1 MFARP
6 QPQMGTQRAVL
17 PQRAAALAIDVVLL
31 GILVAAAGFVLG
43 AGPLLV
49 VVAAVLAFGY
59 LTYFEGTYGQT
70 VGKRLMNVVVVSHRG
85 YPCTYRAAAV
95 RTLLGVVDALP
106 SFFVVGLASIL
117 LTDGG
122 QRVGDLAAETVVVR
136 STERG
141 ARM

>member
-1 MFARP
+1 
-6 QPQMGTQRAVL
+6 MGTQRAVL

-43 AGPLLV
+43 VGPLLV

>member
-6 QPQMGTQRAVL
+6 KPQMGTQRDVL
-17 PQRAAALAIDVVLL
+17 PQRAAALVIDIALL
-31 GILVAAAGFVLG
+31 GVLVAAVGFVLG
-43 AGPLLV
+43 AGPILAG
-49 VVAAVLAFGY
+49 VAAVLTFAY

-70 VGKRLMNVVVVSHRG
+70 VGKRLMNVVVVNHRG
-85 YPCTYRAAAV
+85 YPCSYRAAAV
-95 RTLLGVVDALP
+95 RTLVGVVDALP
-106 SFFVVGLASIL
+106 SFFVVGLASIF